1 MKEGKEDKENYILI
15 NFNGA
20 LEFIFNT
27 YDFTEEEMGI
37 ILTTFLENNI
47 KIINSKPY
55 YYVEGIVGRKSYQ
68 EIVQDVKQCNPSFLI
83 LPNNTKEKYSEK
95 LNEQIMSSEIK
106 RKELVRTYGIILD
119 FLTKEEKQEADYQ
132 NIYSILKSLQMP
144 KFMIKIFLSYQ
155 GYEKKQAQP
164 LHLEAF
170 KRPIKQETKKSKKEL
185 KTALQ
190 SYLASENFDYA
201 NYEDVV
207 SILRQLNYPETQITN
222 VMYELFNK
230 AIINYAYYKYI
241 YKKYAMLYP
250 KEPILKEILDMASAM
265 MIPESEEDYIFWK
278 NQIIALLEKMQGEAQ
293 TNDAYDLK
301 RVYCPKK

>member
-1 MKEGKEDKENYILI
+1 MLTKLEERVVRICNELIVTIDQLSINHLITRLMRDEVTGIKYALEGKEDKENYILI

-144 KFMIKIFLSYQ
+144 KFMIKIF
-155 GYEKKQAQP
+155 
-164 LHLEAF
+164 
-170 KRPIKQETKKSKKEL
+170 
-185 KTALQ
+185 
-190 SYLASENFDYA
+190 
-201 NYEDVV
+201 
-207 SILRQLNYPETQITN
+207 
-222 VMYELFNK
+222 
-230 AIINYAYYKYI
+230 
-241 YKKYAMLYP
+241 
-250 KEPILKEILDMASAM
+250 
-265 MIPESEEDYIFWK
+265 
-278 NQIIALLEKMQGEAQ
+278 
-293 TNDAYDLK
+293 
-301 RVYCPKK
+301 